1 MDGEGEKLAKVVAHT
16 VDRDYMVE
24 DPEFDRIGFTM
35 MLDPISD
42 VSPNFRWSPGKK
54 AYIYLLH
61 RKCCSLV
68 ISSMMPADY
77 GRSTGAFGEQKL
89 TKGLSDTFRR
99 FM

>member
-42 VSPNFRWSPGKK
+42 VSPNFR
-54 AYIYLLH
+54 
-61 RKCCSLV
+61 
-68 ISSMMPADY
+68 
-77 GRSTGAFGEQKL
+77 
-89 TKGLSDTFRR
+89 
-99 FM
+99 

>member
-42 VSPNFRWSPGKK
+42 VRYSILTSDGVRV
-54 AYIYLLH
+54 
-61 RKCCSLV
+61 RKLISIFSVGNAAVWLSL
-68 ISSMMPADY
+68 
-77 GRSTGAFGEQKL
+77 R
-89 TKGLSDTFRR
+89 
-99 FM
+99 